1 MEKIKY
7 ILTLFLAVM
16 VSCSKETPGANE
28 PETPYAPVLTLTASI
43 GGDVT
48 KTSLGQEADG
58 KYPVSWTVGDRIC
71 VNGAE
76 SGDAVFSDADA
87 KIATFSFNEILGTE
101 GFKAVYPASA
111 WKTDGVITV
120 PAAQTYIKDSFDP
133 ASAIMLAYS
142 ADAAES
148 LHFSH
153 LMAYLVLSFDTEYDK
168 DPMKSI
174 TVKSNGDEPMSGD
187 FNVDFTAESP
197 ALTPVSGTG
206 AAAVT
211 VNCGDGVALGTEV
224 VVAVPAQTYAS
235 GIEITAE
242 DSNGHRTTR
251 SLKSSFAPKAGTVY
265 SMPINFDYYPGTNLK
280 PIKVG
285 DLLWAPVYCGYSKAH
300 PNGLLYQYGR
310 AVGQPYYPAG
320 TTSAVCKSG
329 PVSSPGDAYFYK
341 KANGDWYSGTS
352 LTAWPMSESDAGYL
366 AGKIGNPCP
375 NGWRIPTMAEC
386 EELVKIGFTQSTIWS
401 FGASGTDAQKNAAE
415 VKTGFTL
422 NGDSGLFFAAVG
434 GRTGGGQSFYR
445 GIDDAY
451 ARIWASDKNSTDNG
465 KSSCLSIQRRK
476 LSSNPN
482 TYSNEPDGF
491 DIKVRTDYV
500 KAGGISVRCVKD
512 AK

>member
-7 ILTLFLAVM
+7 MLPLFLAVM

-375 NGWRIPTMAEC
+375 NGWRMPTYAELDGLIKNYTFTPSDFKASSFPSAGS
-386 EELVKIGFTQSTIWS
+386 ENELFEIKDGFKLDGSDLMFSAVGNRTSAGQSYNRSTTTARVYIWACDIDAS
-401 FGASGTDAQKNAAE
+401 AGNLQASCLHFQVNQKPEMYSIYKASG
-415 VKTGFTL
+415 L
-422 NGDSGLFFAAVG
+422 
-434 GRTGGGQSFYR
+434 
-445 GIDDAY
+445 
-451 ARIWASDKNSTDNG
+451 
-465 KSSCLSIQRRK
+465 
-476 LSSNPN
+476 
-482 TYSNEPDGF
+482 
-491 DIKVRTDYV
+491 
-500 KAGGISVRCVKD
+500 SVRCVKD

>member
-7 ILTLFLAVM
+7 MLPLFLAVM

-58 KYPVSWTVGDRIC
+58 KYPVSWTAGDRIC
-71 VNGAE
+71 VNGVE
-76 SGDAVFSDADA
+76 SGEAVFSDADA
-87 KIATFSFNEILGTE
+87 KTATFSFSEALGTE

-197 ALTPVSGTG
+197 ALTPVSGAG

-310 AVGQPYYPAG
+310 AVGQPYYPADKP
-320 TTSAVCKSG
+320 TSLCVAG
-329 PVSSPGDAYFYK
+329 PVKEPADKYFYT
-341 KANGDWYSGTS
+341 AVGGDWYGGTPFS
-352 LTAWPMSESDAGYL
+352 NWPMSESDAGYV
-366 AGKIGNPCP
+366 AGEVGNPCP
-375 NGWRIPTMAEC
+375 DGWRIPAMAEF
-386 EELVKIGFTQSTIWS
+386 ESLLEIGFTQSTKWS
-401 FGASGTDAQKNAAE
+401 FPVGGTDAQKEAA
-415 VKTGFTL
+415 VVSTGFTL
-422 NGDSGLFFAAVG
+422 KGDYGLFFAAVG
-434 GRTGGGQSFYR
+434 GRTNVGQSYYR
-445 GIDDAY
+445 GAHELAY
-451 ARIWASDKNSTDNG
+451 ARIWASDIQPGTTVNNATCFSLRRN
-465 KSSCLSIQRRK
+465 KSSE
-476 LSSNPN
+476 PN
-482 TYSNEPDGF
+482 GF
-491 DIKVRTDYV
+491 TSGLMAMT
-500 KAGGISVRCVKD
+500 KATGLSVRCVKD